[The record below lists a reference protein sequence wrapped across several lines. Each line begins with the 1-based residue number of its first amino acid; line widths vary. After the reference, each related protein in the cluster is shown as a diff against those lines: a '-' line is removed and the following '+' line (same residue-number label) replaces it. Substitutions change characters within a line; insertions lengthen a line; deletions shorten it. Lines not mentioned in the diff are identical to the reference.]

1 MDENRTMVE
10 ILEKIEKNTR
20 RQVWLGRM
28 QCVFALVA
36 ALFCGG
42 AFLMLWQVLPQ
53 ISTVLDQ
60 MQTVLANLE
69 TSTAEL
75 SQIDLPG
82 MITGMDTLV
91 TTAQESLNQT
101 MEKLNTIDFTTL
113 NKAIDDLAAVVE
125 PLSRLLRALS

>member
-10 ILEKIEKNTR
+10 ILEKIEKNSR

-28 QCVFALVA
+28 QCIFALAA

-53 ISTVLDQ
+53 INTVLEQ
-60 MQTVLANLE
+60 VQTVLANLE

-75 SQIDLPG
+75 SQLDLPG